1 MDRKTFVLWT
11 KEDRQRAVQAVMFL
25 TRGWRVE
32 IKAPKRTLPQN
43 DRMWA
48 MLTDVS
54 EQATWNGDVLTPTEW
69 KDMFTAAVKIA
80 ADPHSVRAVQG
91 LEGGLMLLGLHTSDM
106 STAEMTELLDYIEAW
121 GVQHGVEFHDGHQ
134 GGAGAN
140 NLRAEALHA
149 A

>member
-1 MDRKTFVLWT
+1 MDRKTFILWT
-11 KEDRQRAVQAVMFL
+11 KEDRQRAIKAVMFL

-32 IKAPKRTLPQN
+32 IKAPKRTVPQN

-54 EQATWNGDVLTPTEW
+54 EQAHWNGDVLTPTEW

-80 ADPHSVRAVQG
+80 ANPHSVRAVQG

-106 STAEMTELLDYIEAW
+106 STAEMCELLDYIEAW
-121 GVQHGVEFHDGHQ
+121 GTQHGVEFHDGQ
-134 GGAGAN
+134 GAGGAN
-140 NLRAEALHA
+140 NVAREAA
-149 A
+149 

>member
-121 GVQHGVEFHDGHQ
+121 GVQHGVEFHDGQ
-134 GGAGAN
+134 RLGGAKNPAQ
-140 NLRAEALHA
+140 LA

>member
-1 MDRKTFVLWT
+1 MT
-11 KEDRQRAVQAVMFL
+11 RAVVVITSRSMRERVAAWAEKAPAG
-25 TRGWRVE
+25 TRVE
-32 IKAPKRTLPQN
+32 FKAPRRSLPQN

-80 ADPHSVRAVQG
+80 SDPHSVRAVQG

-121 GVQHGVEFHDGHQ
+121 GVQHGVEFHDGQ
-134 GGAGAN
+134 RLGGAKNPAQ
-140 NLRAEALHA
+140 LA

>member
-1 MDRKTFVLWT
+1 MDRKTFILWT
-11 KEDRQRAVQAVMFL
+11 KEDRLRAVRAVMFL

-43 DRMWA
+43 SRLWA

-54 EQATWNGDVLTPTEW
+54 EQANWNGEILTPTEW

-80 ADPHSVRAVQG
+80 ANPGSIRAVQG

-106 STAEMTELLDYIEAW
+106 GVGEMADLLTYIESW
-121 GVQHGVEFHDGHQ
+121 GVERGVEFHDGQ
-134 GGAGAN
+134 GPGS
-140 NLRAEALHA
+140 AEQVSTEA

>member
-1 MDRKTFVLWT
+1 MLWT

-121 GVQHGVEFHDGHQ
+121 GVQHGVEFHDGQ
-134 GGAGAN
+134 RLGGAKNPAQ
-140 NLRAEALHA
+140 LA